1 MIEVGRQGSARGL
14 GEYQVQKI
22 ARLREPVEYRD
33 SEGIRFFFHP
43 ILAQIRWK
51 NTGDLELWFTYYRQR
66 EGEKPRFAG
75 QFGPMLGE
83 DTFVELLS
91 AAIEEGFLSQPSLS
105 GLQQVISKHLGRT
118 KGA

>member
-1 MIEVGRQGSARGL
+1 MIEVGHQGGARGL

-22 ARLREPVEYRD
+22 AKPREPVEYHD
-33 SEGIRFFFHP
+33 SEGTKFLFHP

-75 QFGPMLGE
+75 QYGPMLAE
-83 DTFVELLS
+83 NTFIELLS
-91 AAIEEGFLSQPSLS
+91 AAIEEGFFSQPSLLS
-105 GLQQVISKHLGRT
+105 LQQVISKRLGRA
-118 KGA
+118 KEA